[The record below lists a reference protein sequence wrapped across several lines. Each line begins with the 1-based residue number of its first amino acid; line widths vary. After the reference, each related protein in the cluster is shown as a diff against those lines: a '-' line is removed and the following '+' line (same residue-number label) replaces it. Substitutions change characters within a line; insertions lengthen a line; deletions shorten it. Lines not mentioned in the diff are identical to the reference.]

1 MATVITAG
9 NATDGLKITPDNT
22 GILELKT
29 GTGAGTTALTL
40 NASQNATLAGTLQVA
55 GVTTS
60 LYPIVSGTAITLT
73 NQTAPEFTGIPSWA
87 KRVTVMFSG
96 VSTNG
101 ANPLQV
107 QLGTSSGYEI
117 ASYNATAGVVTGGYP
132 GVAAAINFT
141 TGFGMEYTS
150 QSSAFLVSGHMVLTN
165 ISGNIWV
172 ASGVIGTSS
181 TGTLFLFSGNKTTGA
196 ALDRVRVIGS
206 ASGNPSDTFD
216 AGTINI
222 MWE

>member
-1 MATVITAG
+1 MATTITAG
-9 NATDGLKITPDNT
+9 NATNGLKITPDST

-60 LYPIVSGTAITLT
+60 LYPLVSSTAITLT
-73 NQTAPEFTGIPSWA
+73 NQTAPDFTSIPSWA
-87 KRVTVMFSG
+87 KRITVMFSG

-101 ANPLQV
+101 ANALQV

-117 ASYNATAGVVTGGYP
+117 TSYNATAAVVTGAYA
-132 GVAAAINFT
+132 GVVGAVNFT
-141 TGFGMEYTS
+141 TGFGMENTS
-150 QSSAFLVSGHMVLTN
+150 QTAAFLVSGHMVLTN

-181 TGTLFLFSGNKTTGA
+181 QGTMFLFSGNKTTA
-196 ALDRVRVIGS
+196 ATLDRLRIIGS
-206 ASGNPSDTFD
+206 ATGNPSDTFD
-216 AGTINI
+216 AGTVNI

>member
-1 MATVITAG
+1 
-9 NATDGLKITPDNT
+9 
-22 GILELKT
+22 
-29 GTGAGTTALTL
+29 
-40 NASQNATLAGTLQVA
+40 
-55 GVTTS
+55 
-60 LYPIVSGTAITLT
+60 
-73 NQTAPEFTGIPSWA
+73 
-87 KRVTVMFSG
+87 
-96 VSTNG
+96 
-101 ANPLQV
+101 
-107 QLGTSSGYEI
+107 
-117 ASYNATAGVVTGGYP
+117 
-132 GVAAAINFT
+132 
-141 TGFGMEYTS
+141 MEYTS

>member
-73 NQTAPEFTGIPSWA
+73 NQTAPEFTGIPSWV
-87 KRVTVMFSG
+87 KRITVMLSG

-101 ANPLQV
+101 ASTPLI
-107 QLGTSSGYEI
+107 QLGDSGGFE
-117 ASYNATAGVVTGGYP
+117 
-132 GVAAAINFT
+132 T
-141 TGFGMEYTS
+141 TGY
-150 QSSAFLVSGHMVLTN
+150 
-165 ISGNIWV
+165 I
-172 ASGVIGTSS
+172 S
-181 TGTLFLFSGNKTTGA
+181 TGTRTDGTGSAASTSTAGIVISSVSSGNVLTLNATFCLISANSWVCNYSGVSSSQSLSGGGNKTLSDT
-196 ALDRVRVIGS
+196 LDRVRLFIDG
-206 ASGNPSDTFD
+206 TQQFD
-216 AGTINI
+216 AGTFNI